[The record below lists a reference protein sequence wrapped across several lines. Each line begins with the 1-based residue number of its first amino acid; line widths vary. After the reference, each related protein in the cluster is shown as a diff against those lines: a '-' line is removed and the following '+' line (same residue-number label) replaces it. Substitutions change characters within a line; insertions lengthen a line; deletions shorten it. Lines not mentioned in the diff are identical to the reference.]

1 MNDTGNGILERVMF
15 HLRAQ
20 KRVALAGDDV
30 AAYQATHEALCTVQ
44 GRLKVLKRDKNND
57 AASHTAQ
64 LRRAA

>member
-20 KRVALAGDDV
+20 KRVALEADDV
-30 AAYQATHEALCTVQ
+30 AAYQATHEALYTV
-44 GRLKVLKRDKNND
+44 RDALKVLKREQEQQRRE
-57 AASHTAQ
+57 HTAQ